1 MTDQDQP
8 AKESSLKVVTSTDD
22 SPKKTAEREV
32 GQQVAEGEAHAG
44 RQPAG
49 DSIDTDMLSS
59 VTFEVVEKGLE
70 DGKKV
75 SRRGVYLLPNLF
87 TTGALFSGFYAIV
100 AGINGNLES
109 AVLALFLAIF
119 LDGLDGRVARL
130 TNTQSAFGAEYD
142 SLSDLVAFG
151 VAPALMMYS
160 WVLGDAGK
168 FGWMAAFVYL
178 ACTALRLARFNVQA
192 STVDKRFFVGLP
204 SPAGAGLM
212 AAIVWVGYEQSWQ
225 GGLAAYFA
233 GLLTLAVGA
242 LMVCNLKFYSF
253 KDVDL
258 RGRVPFAVI
267 LAMVIGI
274 GVVFLDPPKVILGM
288 LGLYAVSGIALSVR
302 RWVRR
307 RLRVSS
313 AP

>member
-1 MTDQDQP
+1 MTDQDRP
-8 AKESSLKVVTSTDD
+8 STESGLKVVGS
-22 SPKKTAEREV
+22 SEE
-32 GQQVAEGEAHAG
+32 AG
-44 RQPAG
+44 RQADGAASHAATEVGSAEQSAPQAG
-49 DSIDTDMLSS
+49 DGLDADVLAS

-100 AGINGNLES
+100 AGINGYFE
-109 AVLALFLAIF
+109 AAALALFLAIF

-151 VAPALMMYS
+151 VAPALMMYN
-160 WVLGDAGK
+160 WVLGETGK

-192 STVDKRFFVGLP
+192 GSVDKRFFIGLP

-212 AAIVWVGYEQSWQ
+212 ASVVWVGFEQGWQ
-225 GGLAAYFA
+225 GGGAAYAA
-233 GLLTLAVGA
+233 GLFTLAVGA
-242 LMVCNLKFYSF
+242 LMVCNLKYYSF
-253 KDVDL
+253 KDVDF

-267 LAMVIGI
+267 LAIVVGI

-288 LGLYAVSGIALSVR
+288 LGLYAVSGIVLSVR
-302 RWVRR
+302 RWIRKRMRAGVA
-307 RLRVSS
+307 S
-313 AP
+313 

>member
-1 MTDQDQP
+1 MTEQMPPGDRGGSAAQGQSPNGSKAGVTGAVP
-8 AKESSLKVVTSTDD
+8 AD
-22 SPKKTAEREV
+22 
-32 GQQVAEGEAHAG
+32 QVAETSGGVAEG
-44 RQPAG
+44 
-49 DSIDTDMLSS
+49 IDTDILAS

-87 TTGALFSGFYAIV
+87 TTGALFGGFYAIV
-100 AGINGNLES
+100 AGLNGNFE
-109 AVLALFLAIF
+109 AAALALFLAIF

-151 VAPALMMYS
+151 VAPALMMYNWALS
-160 WVLGDAGK
+160 DTGK

-212 AAIVWVGYEQSWQ
+212 ASFVWVGFEQGWQ
-225 GGLAAYFA
+225 ADVVGYVA
-233 GLLTLAVGA
+233 GLFTLAIGS
-242 LMVCNLKFYSF
+242 LMVCNLKYYSF
-253 KDVDL
+253 KDLDF
-258 RGRVPFAVI
+258 RGRVPFAMILVI
-267 LAMVIGI
+267 VMVM
-274 GVVFLDPPKVILGM
+274 GVVFLDPPKVILSA
-288 LGLYAVSGIALSVR
+288 LGVYALSGLLISFR
-302 RWVRR
+302 RWLRR
-307 RLRVSS
+307 RGRAQTS
-313 AP
+313 